1 MYVGCVIYFIVL
13 VLVSDF
19 YSIFNQRW
27 DSSVKN
33 WLLSSWD
40 ISVKKS
46 NNKDTITLDCDWKI
60 NVKMILNIFIHS
72 VCCGIDCGH
81 GGQVVA
87 EAYWV

>member
-33 WLLSSWD
+33 WLLSSLFYQN
-40 ISVKKS
+40 KKVPLNS
-46 NNKDTITLDCDWKI
+46 KDEK
-60 NVKMILNIFIHS
+60 H
-72 VCCGIDCGH
+72 H
-81 GGQVVA
+81 
-87 EAYWV
+87 

>member
-1 MYVGCVIYFIVL
+1 MNVRRMCDIFIVL

-46 NNKDTITLDCDWKI
+46 N
-60 NVKMILNIFIHS
+60 IFFLS
-72 VCCGIDCGH
+72 KQKGPFKLKG
-81 GGQVVA
+81 
-87 EAYWV
+87 

>member
-1 MYVGCVIYFIVL
+1 MKMNVRRMCDIFI

-33 WLLSSWD
+33 WFLSSWD

-46 NNKDTITLDCDWKI
+46 NNFFYQNKKVPLNSKDEK
-60 NVKMILNIFIHS
+60 H
-72 VCCGIDCGH
+72 H
-81 GGQVVA
+81 
-87 EAYWV
+87 